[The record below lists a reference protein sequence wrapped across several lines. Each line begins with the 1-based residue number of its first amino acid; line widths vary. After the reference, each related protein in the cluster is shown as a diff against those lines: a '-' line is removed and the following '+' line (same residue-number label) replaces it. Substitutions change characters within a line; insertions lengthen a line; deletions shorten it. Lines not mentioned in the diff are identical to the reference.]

1 MATIDSY
8 ETSAGTRYRVRYRKP
23 DGKQTA
29 KRGFVRKRDAVEFL
43 QSIEVQKRT
52 GEFVAASAGRVTVA
66 ELSSAWLARKT
77 ATVSRSWGY
86 SLDVAMRTHVLPR
99 WGGTPVSKI
108 DQLAVET
115 WVAELGSRR
124 SGTVTKRALGILQGI
139 LDDAVKG
146 KRLASNPA
154 RNLDKLPRRS
164 PKKHVYLNFDDVD
177 ALATACLTPDNAR
190 IVYVLALC
198 GLRWGELIALRP
210 RDVDFLRRRI
220 EVHRN
225 AVWVANKVEIEDTK
239 GRENR
244 SVPVAPFVL
253 DMLAQ
258 QCEGKERDGL
268 LFPND
273 EGTYR
278 AQQKAPRGWF
288 HRAVVR
294 SGIDHQITPHALRHT
309 CASLTVS
316 AGGNVLALARMLGHK
331 DASVTLRV
339 YADLFDSDL
348 DLLADQLQS
357 DYTARGNV
365 SKACPPLPGPAQSKH
380 EKSPYLGR

>member
-1 MATIDSY
+1 MATIEPY
-8 ETSAGTRYRVRYRKP
+8 EITSGPPSRRTRYMVRYRMP
-23 DGKQTA
+23 NGRQTK
-29 KRGFVRKRDAVEFL
+29 KRGFTTKREAELFAATVEVAKNTGTY
-43 QSIEVQKRT
+43 VQPSLGT
-52 GEFVAASAGRVTVA
+52 VTVA
-66 ELSSAWLARKT
+66 ALAPAWLERKQ
-77 ATVSRSWGY
+77 AKVSRSWGY
-86 SLDVAMRTHVLPR
+86 SLDVAMRTHVLPK
-99 WGGTPVSKI
+99 WGDTPVARV
-108 DQLAVET
+108 DQLGVEQ

-124 SGTVTKRALGILQGI
+124 SGSVTKRAVGILQGI
-139 LDDAVKG
+139 LDDAVKS
-146 KRLASNPA
+146 KRIASNPA
-154 RNLDKLPRRS
+154 RGLERMPKRS
-164 PKKHVYLNFDDVD
+164 PKKHVYLGFDDVD
-177 ALATACLTPDNAR
+177 ALAAACLTPDNAR

-210 RDVDFLRRRI
+210 RDVDFLRRRLD
-220 EVHRN
+220 VHRN
-225 AVWVANKVEIEDTK
+225 AVWVANKVEVEDTK

-258 QCEGKERDGL
+258 QCEGRDRDEL

-294 SGIDHQITPHALRHT
+294 SGIDAAITPHALRHT

-357 DYTARGNV
+357 NYTARAIV
-365 SKACPPLPGPAQSKH
+365 PKVCPPGAQVDSTWA
-380 EKSPYLGR
+380 

>member
-1 MATIDSY
+1 MATIDSH

-29 KRGFVRKRDAVEFL
+29 KRGFVRKRDATEFL

-66 ELSSAWLARKT
+66 ELSSPWLARKT

-99 WGGTPVSKI
+99 WGNTPVSKI

-115 WVAELGSRR
+115 WVADLGSRR

-146 KRLASNPA
+146 KHLARNPA
-154 RNLDKLPRRS
+154 RGVERLPKRA
-164 PKKHVYLNFDDVD
+164 PKKHVYLNFEDVD
-177 ALATACLTPDNAR
+177 ALAAACLTPDNAR

-258 QCEGKERDGL
+258 QCEGKGRDDL
-268 LFPND
+268 LFPNE

-357 DYTARGNV
+357 NYTARRSV
-365 SKACPPLPGPAQSKH
+365 SKMCPPLAEPTSTQA
-380 EKSPYLGR
+380 